1 MYLWRQVHQISLVL
15 LQTTCLRVLFRVL
28 IEGYL
33 DFSVQSPYL
42 ELTTKIDQLEI
53 ELTAERNAREV
64 AETKLEEVEFELA
77 ESQAGG
83 ENVARKTNDDDD
95 EEGDD
100 SNNDYLLGEIE
111 DLKVILF
118 YYTFYS

>member
-1 MYLWRQVHQISLVL
+1 MSYFECWLKAILPCRFNL
-15 LQTTCLRVLFRVL
+15 LF
-28 IEGYL
+28 
-33 DFSVQSPYL
+33 FL

-83 ENVARKTNDDDD
+83 ENVARKNVDD
-95 EEGDD
+95 EDEDGDD

-111 DLKVILF
+111 DLKVILYQF
-118 YYTFYS
+118 TFHS

>member
-1 MYLWRQVHQISLVL
+1 MKAILSCWFNP
-15 LQTTCLRVLFRVL
+15 LF
-28 IEGYL
+28 
-33 DFSVQSPYL
+33 S

-83 ENVARKTNDDDD
+83 ENVARKNVDDED

-118 YYTFYS
+118 GKLFIRKIDFPIESNEY

>member
-1 MYLWRQVHQISLVL
+1 M
-15 LQTTCLRVLFRVL
+15 L